1 MRALLAVLIAL
12 AVALSASA
20 GFAAVT
26 EPSRTQQE
34 LEQEK
39 LRQEI
44 EQLRLDNRNA
54 VGVRGFFSTN
64 AGLLTGI
71 AAIGAALTALFNLT
85 RQRGFDREQR
95 TLESTR
101 RLDARFS
108 AILVDLGG
116 DSDAVQ
122 AGAAV
127 SLLTF
132 LRPELAE
139 YHHQVRL
146 VALANLKV
154 RKEGPISN
162 LLVRVLEEAL
172 RTDVELT
179 AAELDLT
186 DAVLT
191 GADLSGL
198 DLRLATL
205 TGAKLRG
212 AQLDNVN
219 LRGVA
224 GQKVVLEDASLRGPD
239 ADLQEVRFQNATAAG
254 AIFHE
259 ANLGSAKFQGADLE
273 RARFQSARL
282 QSAHFE
288 RAKLSGARFQQADV
302 NDAFFIGATLDDV
315 ALETLIDARNYQKA
329 HFSPGVMERLRALD
343 DERQAKRNVPGPD
356 PEGATPGTGESLAPP
371 DAEN

>member
-1 MRALLAVLIAL
+1 VLLAIAF
-12 AVALSASA
+12 AVAVCASA
-20 GFAAVT
+20 GSAAQ
-26 EPSRTQQE
+26 PQPLSRQQQ

-44 EQLRLDNRNA
+44 EQIRIDNRNA

-101 RLDARFS
+101 RLDERFS
-108 AILVDLGG
+108 AILADLG
-116 DSDAVQ
+116 DESDAVQ
-122 AGAAV
+122 AAAAV

-146 VALANLKV
+146 VTLANLKV
-154 RKEGPISN
+154 REEGTISS
-162 LLVRVLEEAL
+162 LLVGVFEEAL

-179 AAELDLT
+179 ATEVDLT

-198 DLRLATL
+198 DLHLAKL

-219 LRGVA
+219 LRGA
-224 GQKVVLEDASLRGPD
+224 QGQNVILENASLRGSE

-259 ANLGSAKFQGADLE
+259 ANLGSAKFQEADLE

-288 RAKLSGARFQQADV
+288 RANLSGARFQQADV
-302 NDAFFIGATLDDV
+302 NDAFFTEAILDES
-315 ALETLIDARNYQKA
+315 ALKTLIDARNYRKA
-329 HFSPGVMERLRALD
+329 HFSPDVFEQLCALD
-343 DERQAKRNVPGPD
+343 EERQTKNVPDPD
-356 PEGATPGTGESLAPP
+356 PEGATPGTS
-371 DAEN
+371 